1 MVVMVNVFGV
11 TRDQCHC
18 CTVWDL
24 MNETKDK
31 KKKNINIKKTNPQF
45 LLLEAKA

>member
-31 KKKNINIKKTNPQF
+31 KKKVFTFSGYSIM
-45 LLLEAKA
+45 